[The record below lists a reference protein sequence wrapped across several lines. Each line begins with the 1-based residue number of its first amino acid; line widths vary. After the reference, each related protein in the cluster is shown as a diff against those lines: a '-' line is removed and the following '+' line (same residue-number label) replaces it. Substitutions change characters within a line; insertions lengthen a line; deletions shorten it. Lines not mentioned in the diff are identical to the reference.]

1 MGTPHI
7 PSDPHTL
14 PEIRQVLKVK
24 LSLSLLNSSVPN
36 YTLTHEK
43 IHAREAW
50 GNWSYMYADIGN
62 LGNPAASGQAAFV
75 SVLP

>member
-50 GNWSYMYADIGN
+50 GTGAICM
-62 LGNPAASGQAAFV
+62 PTSGILA
-75 SVLP
+75 PR